1 MKSHAAP
8 SFFKQALS
16 LLLVVCLFF
25 CVEAVSAQAYTLTGW
40 KLCKKIN
47 FIPYS
52 EIGSTSI
59 SHFNEALYQWNKEC
73 NVYTMTRDPKVR
85 HSYTNFYT
93 ASTTNNRIFRVSN
106 ARDPYPAST
115 RTTYNTTTKQVISA
129 DINLN
134 THFHMS
140 NYQQDGYFDVW
151 TLFIH
156 EAGHV
161 LGFDHPGT
169 DSVMNTYPEGTIKR
183 MLTADDKAGINYLY
197 K

>member
-73 NVYTMTRDPKVR
+73 SVYTMTRDPKVR
-85 HSYTNFYT
+85 HSYTDFYKT
-93 ASTTNNRIFRVSN
+93 DTTHNRIYRVRN
-106 ARDPYPAST
+106 PDDRAPGCT
-115 RTTYNTTTKQVISA
+115 NTTYNMTTKQVVSA

-134 THFHMS
+134 TYFHMS

-151 TLFIH
+151 TVFIH

-161 LGFDHPGT
+161 LGFDHSSL